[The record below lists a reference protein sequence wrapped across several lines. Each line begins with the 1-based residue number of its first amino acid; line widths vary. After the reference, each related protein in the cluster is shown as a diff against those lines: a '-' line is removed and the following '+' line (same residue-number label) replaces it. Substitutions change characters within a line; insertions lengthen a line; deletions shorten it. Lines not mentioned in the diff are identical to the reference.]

1 MEQFENLLTHLTTE
15 WDGALLIMGDFNIYL
30 LDRHSAIVV
39 QYKNMLDSYS
49 LHRHVKVPTC
59 ITSKLSML
67 IDHIVC
73 NVPNR
78 VTYTNVFPCPT
89 VSDHDAPYVCRN
101 VRVKHFQ
108 SRYKFIRSEKEFDE
122 QKFIEDFS
130 KLPLNLIYST
140 DDIDEKLNL
149 FNSTFPS
156 CLDIHAPLRKIRV
169 TRPPAPWLKSDDIQ
183 QPQMQRNDLR
193 YQAHQTKSEDNW
205 KKLRGTRN
213 SLRTKIKQARR
224 TFYQKALSSKKPKEL
239 WHTIHRIL
247 NSSLKPLAYDPE
259 ELNVHFTNNTQRIL
273 GTYPSSSECL
283 KNYITSFSD
292 YGNDLLLRP
301 VSFKKVEQQIKSPD
315 QRS

>member
-1 MEQFENLLTHLTTE
+1 MP
-15 WDGALLIMGDFNIYL
+15 WY
-30 LDRHSAIVV
+30 
-39 QYKNMLDSYS
+39 
-49 LHRHVKVPTC
+49 
-59 ITSKLSML
+59 
-67 IDHIVC
+67 
-73 NVPNR
+73 
-78 VTYTNVFPCPT
+78 
-89 VSDHDAPYVCRN
+89 
-101 VRVKHFQ
+101 
-108 SRYKFIRSEKEFDE
+108 
-122 QKFIEDFS
+122 
-130 KLPLNLIYST
+130 
-140 DDIDEKLNL
+140 
-149 FNSTFPS
+149 
-156 CLDIHAPLRKIRV
+156 PLRKIRV
-169 TRPPAPWLKSDDIQ
+169 TRPPAPWLKSDDVQ

-247 NSSLKPLAYDPE
+247 NSSLRPLAYDPE
-259 ELNVHFTNNTQRIL
+259 ELNVQFTNNTQRIL

-315 QRS
+315 QRSWPYSSQVR

>member
-30 LDRHSAIVV
+30 LDRHSAIIF

-108 SRYKFIRSEKEFDE
+108 PRFNE
-122 QKFIEDFS
+122 QVNE
-130 KLPLNLIYST
+130 
-140 DDIDEKLNL
+140 
-149 FNSTFPS
+149 
-156 CLDIHAPLRKIRV
+156 
-169 TRPPAPWLKSDDIQ
+169 
-183 QPQMQRNDLR
+183 
-193 YQAHQTKSEDNW
+193 
-205 KKLRGTRN
+205 
-213 SLRTKIKQARR
+213 
-224 TFYQKALSSKKPKEL
+224 
-239 WHTIHRIL
+239 
-247 NSSLKPLAYDPE
+247 
-259 ELNVHFTNNTQRIL
+259 
-273 GTYPSSSECL
+273 
-283 KNYITSFSD
+283 
-292 YGNDLLLRP
+292 
-301 VSFKKVEQQIKSPD
+301 
-315 QRS
+315 

>member
-49 LHRHVKVPTC
+49 LHRHVEVPTC

-67 IDHIVC
+67 IDHIIC

-78 VTYTNVFPCPT
+78 VTYNVFPCPT

-101 VRVKHFQ
+101 VHVKHFQ
-108 SRYKFIRSEKEFDE
+108 SRFKFIRSEKEFDE

-183 QPQMQRNDLR
+183 QPQIQRNDLR